1 MEHLETQGKSWIFWN
16 LVSYLCPLSSA
27 AQSPHELNYQKCLV
41 VFYPPKNQVV
51 TLMYLIIVLTR
62 TCIFGKIPLNTL
74 LLDTTRT
81 QGAEARSA
89 EALKFLDNLKQKTK
103 KIYSS
108 KWYIWSKTTF
118 DESHLLIKVTFDQSH
133 LLIKV
138 IFYLWWQES
147 PNDQYELLFIII
159 LWL

>member
-1 MEHLETQGKSWIFWN
+1 
-16 LVSYLCPLSSA
+16 
-27 AQSPHELNYQKCLV
+27 
-41 VFYPPKNQVV
+41 
-51 TLMYLIIVLTR
+51 MYLIIVLTR

-108 KWYIWSKTTF
+108 KL
-118 DESHLLIKVTFDQSH
+118 DDFDQ
-133 LLIKV
+133 
-138 IFYLWWQES
+138 
-147 PNDQYELLFIII
+147 
-159 LWL
+159 